1 MVYDNVSQNCG
12 FFVVGSVACY
22 ILKMPKDM
30 FVFFFSCG
38 LFYNAVS
45 TSESIAPKVWIILE

>member
-30 FVFFFSCG
+30 FVFFSLVGYFTT
-38 LFYNAVS
+38 LLVPQN
-45 TSESIAPKVWIILE
+45 L